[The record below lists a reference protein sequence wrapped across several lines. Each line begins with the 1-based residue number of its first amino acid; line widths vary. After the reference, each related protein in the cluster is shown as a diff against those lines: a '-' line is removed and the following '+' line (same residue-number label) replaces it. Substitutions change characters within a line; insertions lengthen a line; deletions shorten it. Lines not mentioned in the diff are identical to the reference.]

1 MKDGTGQGR
10 TGAAAQSERKAR
22 AMIRQEPL
30 VAPACAW
37 RIVPVRGIRGETLD
51 LDGVCLSIPAFAGQ
65 RDKLKAVAAAA
76 CTLGPALE
84 ARITELF
91 RSRQPSLALAL
102 DGIGTDR
109 LFRLADQVCARI
121 QREAK
126 RTGLE
131 MGNEINPGDAGL
143 GLEAQRH
150 VLALAGAGHSGISMT
165 AQGMLS
171 PVKSLSML
179 VALGQGLKVR
189 RASTRCLSCPSR
201 DRCAIRP
208 Q

>member
-1 MKDGTGQGR
+1 MKDGTGQDR
-10 TGAAAQSERKAR
+10 SGAVARSERKAR
-22 AMIRQEPL
+22 AMIRREPL
-30 VAPACAW
+30 MAPASAW
-37 RIVPVRGIRGETLD
+37 RIVPVRGIRGDTLE
-51 LDGVCLSIPAFAGQ
+51 LDGVRLSIAAFAEQ
-65 RDKLKAVAAAA
+65 RDQLEAVAAAA

-126 RTGLE
+126 RAGLE

-143 GLEAQRH
+143 GLEAQQQ
-150 VLALAGAGHSGISMT
+150 VLALAGAEHSGISIT
-165 AQGMLS
+165 GQGMLS

-179 VALGQGLKVR
+179 VALGRGLKP
-189 RASTRCLSCPSR
+189 RAASARCLSCPSR

>member
-10 TGAAAQSERKAR
+10 AGAVAQSARKAR

-30 VAPACAW
+30 VAPASAW
-37 RIVPVRGIRGETLD
+37 RIVPVRGIRGDTLE
-51 LDGVCLSIPAFAGQ
+51 LDGVRLSIAAFAEHG
-65 RDKLKAVAAAA
+65 DKLKAVAAAA

-91 RSRQPSLALAL
+91 RLRQPSLALAL
-102 DGIGTDR
+102 DSIGTDR

-131 MGNEINPGDAGL
+131 MGGEINPGDAGL

-150 VLALAGAGHSGISMT
+150 VLALAGAGHSGISIT
-165 AQGMLS
+165 GRSMLS

-179 VALGQGLKVR
+179 VALGRGLKPR

-208 Q
+208 K